1 MTSATHPALPDLI
14 VRLADNK
21 YLLGRRFSEWTNRA
35 PALEAAVA
43 AAAMT
48 QDELGHARS
57 LYAAL
62 HSLPDSPAAY
72 LRDAPQK
79 RDHLLGLPQM
89 EKPFEHWVEFVAACA
104 LFDRALTLVFEAAR
118 NSRYE
123 PLRQRAAK
131 ILQEERFHRQYAE
144 GWLKRLAADTR
155 TRGALQAAVDE
166 LWHPTAGWLDA
177 TDASALVDAGILAES
192 AEALRARWS
201 DETKSL
207 LTECGLVTTY
217 DR

>member
-1 MTSATHPALPDLI
+1 MNQNALADLI

-62 HSLPDSPAAY
+62 QSLPDSPEAY
-72 LRDAPQK
+72 LQEEK
-79 RDHLLGLPQM
+79 RAHLLGLTRL
-89 EKPFEHWVEFVAACA
+89 ERPFEHWTEFVAACV
-104 LFDRALTLVFEAAR
+104 LVDRALAMVFEAAR
-118 NSRYE
+118 ASRYE
-123 PLRQRAAK
+123 PLRQRAGK
-131 ILQEERFHRQYAE
+131 ILQEEHFHRIYGN
-144 GWLKRLAADTR
+144 GWLRRMATVNAPSHH
-155 TRGALQAAVDE
+155 AMQAAVDW
-166 LWHPTAGWLDA
+166 LWKPTADWIGTMYNGSLTSDG
-177 TDASALVDAGILAES
+177 TLAES

-201 DETKSL
+201 TEVQAL
-207 LTECGLVTTY
+207 LADCGLAAAHG
-217 DR
+217 